1 MFVTNVWGISV
12 SCDTHDSGKWRPCRF
27 CLCAWRWAEPSA
39 ARNLSHLKSDG
50 ILHSSFSKIFE
61 PQVFA
66 SHINLVSRSRRN
78 PLGLII
84 ALDENKEAKG
94 ELFWDDG
101 ETKGELHIGV
111 SRCASLSFSCSS
123 FSGGRHLTRH
133 CSINHSREEFWLWL
147 CSLRIAVDERMVDVF
162 LGCKEN
168 SPPPLKIL
176 PLASYIVYIGSHL
189 IVNWPLKYVSKAVSA
204 LQCIFLLPKGLWKAW
219 MTCKTCP
226 C

>member
-1 MFVTNVWGISV
+1 MFGVFLSPVTLVILENDAPVDFAFV
-12 SCDTHDSGKWRPCRF
+12 PED
-27 CLCAWRWAEPSA
+27 EQ
-39 ARNLSHLKSDG
+39 SHLLLG
-50 ILHSSFSKIFE
+50 TFPTWNLMESFTAHLAKFFE

-66 SHINLVSRSRRN
+66 SHINLVSCSRRN

-111 SRCASLSFSCSS
+111 SRRASLSFCCSS

-133 CSINHSREEFWLWL
+133 CGVNHSREFWLWL
-147 CSLRIAVDERMVDVF
+147 CGLGIAVDERMVDVF
-162 LGCKEN
+162 LGWKEN

-204 LQCIFLLPKGLWKAW
+204 LQCIFLHPKGLWKAW